1 MKEQINM
8 AKAKK
13 ASTLQKISKDKG
25 LSSIT
30 FVDNHPQTFQ
40 KSQLIK
46 SIINSEILVSQR
58 KVLQLNGVKGLSG
71 KAKKKFVRDLAT
83 EFGILEKTVNTYIDS
98 DDFNNKEHFK
108 EWIRYYKSYIT
119 KLQDAQLTKEEL
131 YFTKEGWK
139 RRKSGEN
146 ADADPTASQQ
156 VKIYRTMPLSKWN
169 ALRDGST
176 TDISGHLGDYAEA
189 LSYLVG
195 EQGSGKEVNV
205 LVELP
210 LIIGQENALFS
221 PTNLVFPKVKKGK
234 ATSTDPDDLPANL
247 KEIFDARK
255 REEGDSYTLNA
266 SPSEGIPDDSD
277 DKLGIKSEER
287 GMAGF
292 SIAIGNSP
300 TRSTK
305 LMSMIDRPNMGVLGY
320 KEPLEKFQMLNQ
332 KKTDFDYANEE
343 HKRAIRVIL

>member
-1 MKEQINM
+1 MKEQINI

-13 ASTLQKISKDKG
+13 ASTLQQISKDKG

-58 KVLQLNGVKGLSG
+58 KMLQLKGVKGLSG
-71 KAKKKFVRDLAT
+71 APKKNFVKDLVR
-83 EFGILEKTVNTYIDS
+83 EFEIPEITINTYIDS

-108 EWIRYYKSYIT
+108 EWIRYYQSYLI
-119 KLQDAQLTKEEL
+119 KPKDAQLSKQEL
-131 YFTKEGWK
+131 YFTKEGWE

-156 VKIYRTMPLSKWN
+156 VKIYRTMPLSEWDT
-169 ALRDGST
+169 LRDGST
-176 TDISGHLGDYAEA
+176 TNISGHLGDYAEA

-210 LIIGQENALFS
+210 LIIGQEDALFS
-221 PTNLVFPKVKKGK
+221 PINLVFPKVQKGK
-234 ATSTDPDDLPANL
+234 TKSTDPNDLPPNL

-255 REEGDSYTLNA
+255 REKGDSYTLNA
-266 SPSEGIPDDSD
+266 SSSEGIPDDSD

-292 SIAIGNSP
+292 SIAIGNSS
-300 TRSTK
+300 TRSDK

-320 KEPLEKFQMLNQ
+320 KEPLKKFQMLNQ
-332 KKTDFDYANEE
+332 KKTNFNYTNEE
-343 HKRAIRVIL
+343 HRRDIRVIL